1 MGTGPHPDPLALEA
15 HLEPSAV
22 HEWSSTDHPHLMI
35 MASVAI
41 SLKRLADKVDG
52 GQLDTHFFTDAA
64 YHAGQA
70 FERGRR

>member
-1 MGTGPHPDPLALEA
+1 MGTGPHPDPMELAA
-15 HLEPSAV
+15 HLEPAAV
-22 HEWSSTDHPHLMI
+22 QQMGTDGTDVFL
-35 MASVAI
+35 ASIAV